1 MKKRI
6 QIVVLTAGWA
16 TRLRPLTWSKPKPL
30 VAIAGRTSL
39 DYLLDEFN
47 TLKADFEPEFIFIIS
62 PNGWAIKDYM
72 EANYPDVK
80 CQFVLQEEMKG
91 QSHAILQAKELLDG
105 PMIMSFSDTLIKTDL
120 SFLAKEELDG
130 LAWVQYNE
138 HPQRFGVA
146 VMDEANHVKTFIE
159 KPPTDEHRMVIVG
172 FYYFKD
178 GKELISAIEEQ
189 IEKNI
194 SLKNEFYIADA
205 INLML
210 KNGAKLGIVETD
222 AWVDAGVQDTVLSTN
237 RFYLDQGKNANSEI
251 AAQRPG
257 VAVIPPVYIDP
268 EATVERSVI
277 GPYVSIA
284 KGCKV
289 EGCVLRDT
297 ILDTD
302 VTVKNQIL
310 RNTMIGS
317 KAEVVG
323 EEKKMVLAANSTV
336 INQ

>member
-6 QIVVLTAGWA
+6 QIVVPMAGWA

-30 VAIAGRTSL
+30 VAIAGKTSL

-47 TLKADFEPEFIFIIS
+47 SLKEDFDPEFIFIIS

-72 EANYPDVK
+72 EENYPDVK

-91 QSHAILQAKELLDG
+91 QSHAIYLAKDLIEG

-120 SFLAKEELDG
+120 SFLGKEDRDG

-138 HPQRFGVA
+138 QPQRFGVA
-146 VMDEANHVKTFIE
+146 VMDETAHVKHFIE

-172 FYYFKD
+172 FYYFKE
-178 GKELISAIEEQ
+178 GKDLIRAIEEQ

-194 SLKNEFYIADA
+194 SLKNEYYIADA

-210 KNGAKLGIVETD
+210 DNGAKFGIVETD
-222 AWVDAGVQDTVLSTN
+222 AWVDAGVQATVLSTN
-237 RFYLDQGKNANSEI
+237 RFFLDQAENANSEI

-268 EATVERSVI
+268 EAVVERSVI

-289 EGCVLRDT
+289 ENCVLRDT

-302 VTVKNQIL
+302 VTLKNQIMHD
-310 RNTMIGS
+310 TMIGS
-317 KAEVVG
+317 KAVVSG
-323 EEKKMVLAANSTV
+323 PEKKTILAANSSF
-336 INQ
+336 IEE